1 MAVIKMK
8 YWNRPVETMDRE
20 ELEKLQFT
28 RFRNI
33 FSHAYENSPAHRRL
47 YDGAGIRPEDLRS
60 FDDIRRVPLTGKQF
74 ITESLGEGGVYGSTL
89 TLPPE
94 KVVFYHQTSGTTS
107 TPVPQPDSR
116 FDWYYNGE
124 CWAGALWAWGVRA
137 GDRVLI
143 AFNYNLFI
151 GFWQCHYGC
160 EKIGAEIIPG
170 GGLPTEVKLQKIF
183 DLGVTVLASTPSYAF
198 RMAETAEKLGLD
210 LRGSPVKKIIV
221 SGEPGGLVDGVKDKL
236 QSIWGADVYDTI
248 GATEVGSWGFECDA
262 KSGGMHINEAF
273 FLPEI
278 IGLEDDEP
286 VTGPGKYGRLV
297 LTNFFRSARPCIR
310 FNTNDIAC
318 WAAEPCPCGRSYRMI
333 AGGIQGRADHILKV
347 RGTFVNPVVVEDI
360 INKHEKCSQEYQIII
375 HEDGSHITVH
385 AEAAQGVTRGEFE
398 GVARELAARIH
409 SASFVRMDVIV
420 MPYGSMPRSEAKSRR
435 VVDLRKEKK
444 SWNAQ
449 K

>member
-1 MAVIKMK
+1 MQF
-8 YWNRPVETMDRE
+8 WNQAVETMPRQ
-20 ELEKLQFT
+20 ELEQLQFK

-33 FSHAYENSPAHRRL
+33 FSYAYRSSPAYRRL
-47 YDGAGIRPEDLRS
+47 CVGSGIAPEDLRA
-60 FDDIRRVPLTGKQF
+60 FEDIRRVPLTGKQF
-74 ITESLGEGGVYGSTL
+74 ITESLGDGGVYGNTL

-107 TPVPQPDSR
+107 KPVPQPDSR
-116 FDWYYNGE
+116 FDWYYHGE
-124 CWAGALWAWGVRA
+124 CWAGALWAWGVRPS
-137 GDRVLI
+137 DRVMI

-170 GGLPTEVKLQKIF
+170 GGLSTEVKLQKLYE
-183 DLGVTVLASTPSYAF
+183 LGVTVLASTPSYAF
-198 RMAETAEKLGLD
+198 RMAEAAEKLGLELKD
-210 LRGSPVKKIIV
+210 SPVKKIIV

-236 QSIWGADVYDTI
+236 QAIWGADVYDTI

-286 VTGPGKYGRLV
+286 ITEHGKYGRLV

-318 WAAEPCPCGRSYRMI
+318 WADSPCPCGRSYRTI

-360 INKHEKCSQEYQIII
+360 INKHQKCSQEYQIII
-375 HEDGSHITVH
+375 HEDNNHITVH
-385 AEAAQGVTRGEFE
+385 AEAANGTGRGEFNSI
-398 GVARELAARIH
+398 ARELSEQIH
-409 SASFVRMDVIV
+409 SAGFVRMDVVV
-420 MPYGSMPRSEAKSRR
+420 MPYGSMPRSEAKSKRI
-435 VVDLRKEKK
+435 VDLRKEKK
-444 SWNAQ
+444 AWNAQ